1 MADGENS
8 EQTYLYDAFIS
19 YRHVERDRAWAEW
32 LIEALE
38 SYRVPKALQDRG
50 LPPRLRK
57 VFRDEDEVP
66 ASSDL
71 NDQILQALKASRFLI
86 VVCSAFTPRSKWVER
101 EIEMFNEL
109 GRGDQVLAL
118 LTEGEPGDSFPNAM
132 LVRHRRITEPDG
144 TTRVVKEDKEP
155 LAADVR
161 PRKDHTQAELK
172 RLALLRLIA
181 VILGVKFD
189 DLRQRD
195 HEREHRG
202 KLRHAA
208 VAAALALLVGGAG
221 LAYWIMMRPVTTYY
235 RQIVWRWG
243 VPEGLGPIDADTHR
257 HLSSSYAVTTQRN
270 SLTAN
275 PRVVEVRREN
285 SVGTLRATD
294 SLRSDNDGRARM
306 LVSYREDG
314 SVERVKGFDA
324 TGRLLREDV
333 LQREPSGNLFIVN
346 FERNRLP
353 VAQDAVQSLIVDPL
367 NTNRATAQ
375 FQGRTA
381 ITRQEL
387 IFDTN
392 GFVVEQRYQDNWGT
406 PQRDSTDS
414 FGVHFSNSPEGLVMR
429 AAAIGPGGAEI
440 TLKNGVRAIESSY
453 DRDYNLARYAL
464 TGADE
469 KPIDGPNGFAYYTR
483 QFDLWGN
490 DIATAYYHPDGKTA
504 VHKDGYAKYTL
515 AYDDRGFQALLSF
528 FDIDGKPT
536 LHKTGYASFRRID
549 DDRGRAIEE
558 DFFGVD
564 GKPAVVQGGFTN
576 VRIVADLNGRTL
588 EEDYLDADD
597 KPVLHRDGEASFR
610 NKYDDRGNVTEK
622 SYFGVDGKPTLV
634 KDGNAKVKKT
644 YDDHDHLIEEKYFGT
659 DGKPTLVKLGAA
671 KFTEAYNVRGVMER
685 FALFGLNDEPVLLRG
700 ASYSSVEI
708 LHDDHGNFVGLKTF
722 GVDGKLLVASGGTAG
737 FHATFD
743 DRGNQVEKTFI
754 GADENPKLSNEG
766 IATIRWK
773 YDANGNITD
782 ASFFDVDGK
791 PKLSAN
797 GFAGFHNVFDD
808 RDNRIEISYFGAD
821 GEPILSGEGIARMA
835 YKYDSHG
842 NIVDYAFYGLDGK
855 PILNKAGFAGIRRLF
870 GSRGAVLEYL
880 TYGLDGQPVLNSTNT
895 AGWRAS
901 YDALGH
907 ETDQTFLGTD
917 GKRALQRG
925 GFAERRQAFDARGN
939 MVKRSY
945 FGIDGRATMIGN
957 GGYAKVVWTYDARD
971 EITEESYFG
980 IDGKPAHD
988 SGCVRIAYTYD
999 DMNHETGVTYWDA
1012 QNKSIPVE
1020 VVIGSLF
1027 AGQAGAR
1034 VGLQVGDRVLD
1045 YAGQKVTS
1053 IKRFEELVNSP
1064 ITTGFNELT
1073 VRRGS
1078 EILKFS
1084 VPSGELNVSLVLKRA
1099 DSDAVITSA
1108 TPGN

>member
-8 EQTYLYDAFIS
+8 EPVYLYDAFIS
-19 YRHVERDRAWAEW
+19 YRHVERDRVWAEW

-38 SYRVPKALQDRG
+38 GYRVPKALQDRG

-132 LVRHRRITEPDG
+132 LVRHRRITAPDG
-144 TTRVVKEDKEP
+144 TTLVIKEDKEP

-208 VAAALALLVGGAG
+208 VAAALVLLVGAAG
-221 LAYWIMMRPVTTYY
+221 LAYWIVMRPVTTYF

-243 VPEGLGPIDADTHR
+243 VPEGLGPIDADTRR
-257 HLSSSYAVTTQRN
+257 HLSRSYAVTMQRN
-270 SLTAN
+270 SVMAS
-275 PRVVEVRREN
+275 PRVVEVRRKN

-333 LQREPSGNLFIVN
+333 LQREPSGNRFIVN

-387 IFDTN
+387 TFDTN

-414 FGVHFSNSPEGLVMR
+414 FGEHFTNSPEGLVLR
-429 AAAIGPGGAEI
+429 AAAIGPDGAEI

-453 DRDYNLARYAL
+453 NRNYDLTRYVL
-464 TGADE
+464 TGTDE
-469 KPIDGPNGFAYYTR
+469 KPIDGPNGFSYYER
-483 QFDLWGN
+483 QFDQWGN
-490 DIATAYYHPDGKTA
+490 DAATAYYHPDGKPA
-504 VHKDGYAKYTL
+504 AHKDGYAKYTIVF
-515 AYDDRGFQALLSF
+515 DDRGFQSLMSF
-528 FDIDGKPT
+528 FDVSSKPT
-536 LHKTGYASFRRID
+536 LFKTGYASFRRIED
-549 DDRGRAIEE
+549 QRGYASEE
-558 DFFGVD
+558 DFFGTD
-564 GKPAVVQGGFTN
+564 GKPTVIQGGFASAK
-576 VRIVADLNGRTL
+576 IVTDPNGRTL
-588 EEDYLDADD
+588 EEDYFDADGR
-597 KPVLHRDGEASFR
+597 PVLHRDGEASLQ
-610 NKYDDRGNVTEK
+610 NKYDDRGNVIEK
-622 SYFGVDGKPTLV
+622 SFFGIDGKPTLIKDGYARVQYSYDDNDHRIEAKYFGVDGKPTLP
-634 KDGNAKVKKT
+634 KS
-644 YDDHDHLIEEKYFGT
+644 
-659 DGKPTLVKLGAA
+659 GAA
-671 KFTEAYNVRGVMER
+671 KITEAYDVRGALER
-685 FALFGLNDEPVLLRG
+685 MAMFGLKDEPVIFRG
-700 ASYSSVEI
+700 GNFAGVEI
-708 LHDDHGNFVGLKTF
+708 QHDDRGNTVGMRFL
-722 GVDGKLLVASGGTAG
+722 GVDGKLTLTGGVAGYRAI
-737 FHATFD
+737 FD
-743 DRGNQVEKTFI
+743 NRGNQIEKTYI
-754 GADENPKLSNEG
+754 GTDGNPKLSNEG
-766 IATIRWK
+766 IATIKSK
-773 YDANGNITD
+773 YDANGNNIE
-782 ASFFDVDGK
+782 AEFFDVDGK
-791 PKLSAN
+791 PRVGAF
-797 GFAGFHNVFDD
+797 GDAGFRNLFDQLG
-808 RDNRIEISYFGAD
+808 NRREISYLNVD
-821 GEPILSGEGIARMA
+821 GQPMLSNEGIARVA
-835 YKYDSHG
+835 YKYDLRG
-842 NIVDYAFYGLDGK
+842 NIVDYAYYGLDGK
-855 PILNKAGFAGIRRLF
+855 PILNKAGFAGVYRLLD
-870 GSRGAVLEYL
+870 SRGNVLEYS
-880 TYGLDGQPVLNSTNT
+880 TYGLDGQPVLNSNNT

-901 YDALGH
+901 YDPLGH
-907 ETDQTFLGTD
+907 QTDLIYVGTD
-917 GKRALQRG
+917 AKRALYG
-925 GFAERRQAFDARGN
+925 DGFAERRQTFDPRGN
-939 MVKRSY
+939 MVE
-945 FGIDGRATMIGN
+945 RA
-957 GGYAKVVWTYDARD
+957 
-971 EITEESYFG
+971 YFG
-980 IDGKPAHD
+980 IDGKPAIIRTGGYARVAWAYDARDEITQESYFGVNGEPAHD
-988 SGCVRIAYTYD
+988 SGCVKITYTYD
-999 DMNHETGVTYWDA
+999 DMGRETRVTYWDA
-1012 QNKSIPVE
+1012 QDKSIPVE
-1020 VVIGSLF
+1020 VVIGSVFSGLI
-1027 AGQAGAR
+1027 GAR
-1034 VGLQVGDRVLD
+1034 VGLLAGDRVLA
-1045 YAGQKVTS
+1045 YAGQRVTS
-1053 IKRFEELVNSP
+1053 IIRFEELSNSP
-1064 ITTGFNELT
+1064 MTSGYDELT

-1078 EILKFS
+1078 EILKFT
-1084 VPSGELNVSLVLKRA
+1084 VPSGNLNISLVLKRA
-1099 DSDAVITSA
+1099 DSDAVITPA
-1108 TPGN
+1108 APAN

>member
-8 EQTYLYDAFIS
+8 EPSYLYDAFIS
-19 YRHVERDRAWAEW
+19 YRHVERDRVWAEW

-38 SYRVPKALQDRG
+38 GYRVPKALQDRG

-161 PRKDHTQAELK
+161 PRKDHSQAELK

-208 VAAALALLVGGAG
+208 VAVALALLVGGAG
-221 LAYWIMMRPVTTYY
+221 LAYWSMMRPVTTYY

-270 SLTAN
+270 NLMAN

-306 LVSYREDG
+306 VVSYREDG

-333 LQREPSGNLFIVN
+333 LQREPSGNRFIVN
-346 FERNRLP
+346 FERYRLP

-387 IFDTN
+387 TFDTN

-414 FGVHFSNSPEGLVMR
+414 FGEHFTNSPEGLVLR
-429 AAAIGPGGAEI
+429 AAAVGPGGAEI
-440 TLKNGVRAIESSY
+440 TQKNGVRAIEASY
-453 DRDYNLARYAL
+453 DRNYDLTRYMLA
-464 TGADE
+464 GADE
-469 KPIDGPNGFAYYTR
+469 KPIDGPNGFAYYER
-483 QFDLWGN
+483 QFDQWGN
-490 DIATAYYHPDGKTA
+490 DAATAYFHPDGKPA
-504 VHKDGYAKYTL
+504 VHKDGYARYTV
-515 AYDDRGFQALLSF
+515 AFDDRGFQTLMSF
-528 FDIDGKPT
+528 FDADGKPT
-536 LHKTGYASFRRID
+536 LFKAGYASFRRIAD
-549 DDRGRAIEE
+549 QRGYATKE
-558 DFFGVD
+558 DYFGTD
-564 GKPAVVQGGFTN
+564 GKPTVIQGGFASAK
-576 VRIVADLNGRTL
+576 IVTDPNGRTL
-588 EEDYLDADD
+588 EEDYFDVDGR
-597 KPVLHRDGEASFR
+597 PVLHRDGEASFR
-610 NKYDDRGNVTEK
+610 NKYDDRGNVIEK
-622 SYFGVDGKPTLV
+622 SFFGVDGKPTPV
-634 KDGNAKVKKT
+634 MGGSAKFQWSF
-644 YDDHDHLIEEKYFGT
+644 DEHDHLIEERYF
-659 DGKPTLVKLGAA
+659 DVEGKPTLIKVGVA
-671 KFTEAYNVRGVMER
+671 KVTEAYDVRGAMER
-685 FALFGLNDEPVLLRG
+685 MAMFGLNDEPVDLHGNGFAR
-700 ASYSSVEI
+700 SEI
-708 LHDDHGNFVGLKTF
+708 LHDDHGNYVGLKLF
-722 GVDGKLLVASGGTAG
+722 GVDGKLKIVAGGSAG
-737 FHATFD
+737 FRAAFD
-743 DRGNQVEKTFI
+743 DRGNQIEKTFI
-754 GADENPKLSNEG
+754 GTDEAPKLSNEG
-766 IATIRWK
+766 IATIRSK
-773 YDANGNITD
+773 YDANGNNTA
-782 ASFFDVDGK
+782 ASYFDVDDK
-791 PKLSAN
+791 PRLSAK
-797 GFAGFHNVFDD
+797 GYAGFRSVFDD
-808 RDNRIEISYFGAD
+808 RGNRTETTYLGVD
-821 GEPILSGEGIARMA
+821 GQPILNGEGYARVA
-835 YKYDSHG
+835 YRYDSRG
-842 NIVDYAFYGLDGK
+842 NIVDYAYFGLDGK
-855 PILNKAGFAGIRRLF
+855 PILNKAGFAGIRRLLD
-870 GSRGAVLEYL
+870 SRGNVLEFS
-880 TYGLDGQPVLNSTNT
+880 TYGLDGQPVLNSTNS
-895 AGWRAS
+895 AGWQAS
-901 YDALGH
+901 YDPLGH
-907 ETDQTFLGTD
+907 QIDQIYVGTD
-917 GKRALQRG
+917 AKRTLYKD
-925 GFAERRQAFDARGN
+925 GFAERRQTFDARGN
-939 MVKRSY
+939 LVERAY
-945 FGIDGRATMIGN
+945 FGTDGKPTVHS
-957 GGYAKVVWTYDARD
+957 GGYHRIAWAYDARD
-971 EITEESYFG
+971 EITQESYFG
-980 IDGKPAHD
+980 VNDELADD
-988 SGCVRIAYTYD
+988 SGCVKITYTYD
-999 DMNHETGVTYWDA
+999 DMGRETSVTYWDA
-1012 QNKSIPVE
+1012 QDKSIPVE
-1020 VVIGSLF
+1020 VVIGSVFSGLI
-1027 AGQAGAR
+1027 GAR
-1034 VGLQVGDRVLD
+1034 VGLLAGDRVLA

-1053 IKRFEELVNSP
+1053 IRRFEELINSP
-1064 ITTGFNELT
+1064 MTTGYNELM
-1073 VRRGS
+1073 VRRGA
-1078 EILKFS
+1078 EIVKFT
-1084 VPSGELNVSLVLKRA
+1084 VPSGELNISLVLKRA
-1099 DSDAVITSA
+1099 DSGAVIA
-1108 TPGN
+1108 PAAPAN